1 MRTYCPL
8 YLLGALGVL
17 SAAGAAAAA
26 DTSAWTCETC
36 PYPGKGTSGSVAVG
50 VGAVSEASSKFGD
63 TTGLQRQGAFLLLGG
78 ELGYRGEDNSFARLT
93 ASDLGLEVRSLA
105 AEAGREGRYA
115 VKLGYGE
122 MPRHFSNGA
131 MTPFQGSGGSNLA
144 LPAGFPA
151 ASTASMPL
159 ASSLAPV
166 ELGFKRSRLDAS
178 AAWLASENWTHRLS
192 FRHDQ
197 RDGSKPTAGS
207 FYASTSQLAAPVD
220 QVTDEF
226 ELATAYTTRRWQAS
240 LAYQVSL
247 FKNKV
252 ESLTWANPFW
262 PVVPGA
268 GSGQLAQAPD
278 SQMHQIIGWAGYEIT
293 PTLRASAEVAAG
305 RMTQDAGY
313 LAPTLNPGLAAT
325 VPALPA
331 QSLDGRVDTFNGNFR
346 LVATPL
352 PGLRLSA
359 AYARDVRDNR
369 TSVQRYPAVSTD
381 MFLGAAPRSNTPF
394 SFKQDRFKLGI
405 DYRATGG
412 MVFAG
417 GLEQDN
423 RERSY
428 QEVVTTRETTAW
440 GRIGLQARDDLALA
454 LKLTHADRDRTTYG
468 SSTWFGYAENPL
480 LRKYNLAARRRDIA
494 SLSADFSVAEKLTL
508 GLTADYANDDYAQS
522 AVGLTHSRSTS
533 FGVDLSYALSEK
545 TRIHLFAQSEAIRA
559 KQAGSQTASQPDW
572 NAQNKDRFDVLGV
585 GVKHA
590 AIGGKLDLGAD
601 LVLSRANSQVT
612 VDTGVNTPLFP
623 TVSTRLDSLKLYA
636 TYPLQD
642 KLTLT
647 GSWWYEHYSAQDWRY
662 DGVMPATV
670 YNLLAF
676 GQQAPRYSVNV
687 LRLALRYSF

>member
-1 MRTYCPL
+1 MRTYSPL

-36 PYPGKGTSGSVAVG
+36 PYPGKGTTGAVEVG

-63 TTGLQRQGAFLLLGG
+63 FSGLQRQGAFLLLGG
-78 ELGYRGEDNSFARLT
+78 ELRYRGNDDSFARLT
-93 ASDLGLEVRSLA
+93 ASDLGLDVRSLA

-122 MPRHFSNGA
+122 IPRHVSDGA
-131 MTPFQGSGGSNLA
+131 MTPFLGSGGSNLT

-151 ASTASMPL
+151 ASTATMPL

-166 ELGFKRSRLDAS
+166 ELGFKRSRFDAS
-178 AAWLASENWTHRLS
+178 ASWLASENWTHRLS
-192 FRHDQ
+192 FRHDV

-207 FYASTSQLAAPVD
+207 FYASASQLAAPVD

-247 FKNKV
+247 FKNKFD
-252 ESLTWANPFW
+252 SLTWTNPFW

-268 GSGQLAQAPD
+268 SSGQLALAPD
-278 SQMHQIIGWAGYEIT
+278 SQMHQIVGSAAYEIT
-293 PTLRASAEVAAG
+293 PTLRASGDFAAG
-305 RMTQDAGY
+305 RLTQDAGY
-313 LAPTLNPGLAAT
+313 LASTLNPVLAAT

-331 QSLDGRVDTFNGNFR
+331 QSLDGRVDTFNGNLR
-346 LVATPL
+346 LVATPGT
-352 PGLRLSA
+352 GLRLSA
-359 AYARDVRDNR
+359 VYARDVRDNR
-369 TSVQRYPAVSTD
+369 TSVQNYPVVSTD

-412 MVFAG
+412 VVLAG
-417 GLEQDN
+417 GLDQDN
-423 RERSY
+423 RERNY
-428 QEVVTTRETTAW
+428 QEVVTTRETTTW
-440 GRIGLQARDDLALA
+440 GRIALQARENLALA
-454 LKLTHADRDRTTYG
+454 LKLAHADRSHSTYG
-468 SSTWFGYAENPL
+468 TSTWFGYAENPL
-480 LRKYNLAARRRDIA
+480 LRKYNLAARKRDSA
-494 SLSADFSVAEKLTL
+494 SLSADFSYAEKLTL
-508 GLTADYANDDYAQS
+508 GLTADYANDDYGQS
-522 AVGLTHSRSTS
+522 AVGLTQSRSTS
-533 FGVDLSYALSEK
+533 FGADLSYALTET
-545 TRIHLFAQSEAIRA
+545 TRIHLFAQTEDIRA
-559 KQAGSQTASQPDW
+559 KQAGSQAATQPDW
-572 NAQNKDRFDVLGV
+572 NARNQDRFEVLGF
-585 GVKHA
+585 GVKQA
-590 AIGGKLDLGAD
+590 AIAGKLDLGAD
-601 LVLSRANSQVT
+601 LVLSRANSHVT
-612 VDTGVNTPLFP
+612 LDTGVNTPLFP

-676 GQQAPRYSVNV
+676 GQQAPRYNVNV